1 MTERS
6 VLIDKWL
13 IELKKKS
20 RNGVVSNKDIMDL
33 IEKKDLTEDDLS
45 SLYEA
50 LHTDNYEVNFDAD
63 VSDEDLEQIEEEFE
77 IEEAKEGV
85 LNDESS
91 VTIDEASG

>member
-33 IEKKDLTEDDLS
+33 IEKRILRKMICHL
-45 SLYEA
+45 
-50 LHTDNYEVNFDAD
+50 FMKRF
-63 VSDEDLEQIEEEFE
+63 IR
-77 IEEAKEGV
+77 IIMK
-85 LNDESS
+85 
-91 VTIDEASG
+91 